1 MSGKINGAMPKGG
14 GKNPRNHCIFPEIMR
29 QSNHLELFLATET
42 IQSGRSHKKWQQ
54 NKINKTYLQNSEQFR
69 D

>member
-1 MSGKINGAMPKGG
+1 MPGEINGAIPKGRE
-14 GKNPRNHCIFPEIMR
+14 KKPRNHCIFPEIMR
-29 QSNHLELFLATET
+29 QSNRPELFLT